1 MLTPVGGAAQRA
13 GSSPVWSFFRCRP
26 TFRWLGKIVA
36 GVSSVMELQNAYVR
50 RLEIAGVF
58 VFCSQSTSYNEV
70 LSSTMVWFG
79 VSCIFLS
86 VD

>member
-13 GSSPVWSFFRCRP
+13 GWSPARTFFRCRP
-26 TFRWLGKIVA
+26 TFRWLGKDVA
-36 GVSSVMELQNAYVR
+36 RVSSMMELFGMLMQEGRKLQVCLSSVAR
-50 RLEIAGVF
+50 A
-58 VFCSQSTSYNEV
+58 YNEV
-70 LSSTMVWFG
+70 LSSRLVWFG